1 MTDVWVLDDDKSIRW
16 VFEKALDSANL
27 SYKSFANTNEAINQ
41 FNHEKPSVIIS
52 DIRMPGETG
61 LVFLTKVSE
70 KFPEIPIIIMTAY
83 SDLDTAVAAF
93 QKGAFEYI
101 AKPFDIDQSIEVIKK
116 ALVKAHGLNKKISES
131 PSLMPEI
138 IGQSPSMQEVF
149 RVIGKLAKSDDNV
162 LITGETGTG
171 KALVARSL
179 HNNSQRKDR
188 SFIKMNTA
196 AIPKG
201 LLEETLFGIE
211 GNDRANEKEPIRGSF
226 EDAAGG
232 TLFLDEVGD
241 MPMEIQVR
249 LLRIFNDGHFY
260 RVGGKHPVAINV
272 RIIAASNQNLRT
284 LVAEGAFR
292 EDLYHRLNVI
302 NIVVPPLR
310 ERRDDIPLLAAFFLK
325 KSAQAL
331 DTEVKVLSEETIHY
345 FMTLNWSGNVLQL
358 ENVCHWLTLMASG
371 TTILMDDLPK
381 DIKDTSTDH
390 LQPVDQE
397 GWHIG
402 LHRDISLEI
411 GKGNQSVYDTII
423 HDVEKTLI
431 SSALSHTKNRKI
443 DAAKILGIGRNTIT
457 RKIKELGIKKD

>member
-1 MTDVWVLDDDKSIRW
+1 MI
-16 VFEKALDSANL
+16 
-27 SYKSFANTNEAINQ
+27 
-41 FNHEKPSVIIS
+41 
-52 DIRMPGETG
+52 
-61 LVFLTKVSE
+61 
-70 KFPEIPIIIMTAY
+70 TA
-83 SDLDTAVAAF
+83 D
-93 QKGAFEYI
+93 E
-101 AKPFDIDQSIEVIKK
+101 
-116 ALVKAHGLNKKISES
+116 N
-131 PSLMPEI
+131 
-138 IGQSPSMQEVF
+138 
-149 RVIGKLAKSDDNV
+149 
-162 LITGETGTG
+162 
-171 KALVARSL
+171 
-179 HNNSQRKDR
+179 
-188 SFIKMNTA
+188 
-196 AIPKG
+196 
-201 LLEETLFGIE
+201 
-211 GNDRANEKEPIRGSF
+211 EPIRGSF

-272 RIIAASNQNLRT
+272 RIIAASNQNLLT

-302 NIVVPPLR
+302 NIVMPPLR

-331 DTEVKVLSEETIHY
+331 DTEIKVLSEETIDY
-345 FMTLNWSGNVLQL
+345 LTALNWSGNVLQL
-358 ENVCHWLTLMASG
+358 ENICHWLTLMASG

-381 DIKDTSTDH
+381 DIKDTSTHH
-390 LQPVDQE
+390 LQPANQE
-397 GWHIG
+397 GWHLG

-457 RKIKELGIKKD
+457 RKIKELNIKK

>member
-61 LVFLTKVSE
+61 LVFLTKVNE

-226 EDAAGG
+226 DDAAGG

-302 NIVVPPLR
+302 NIVMPPLR
-310 ERRDDIPLLAAFFLK
+310 ERRDDIPLLAAFFLR

-331 DTEVKVLSEETIHY
+331 DTEVKVLSEEAIHY
-345 FMTLNWSGNVLQL
+345 LMTLNWSGNVLQL
-358 ENVCHWLTLMASG
+358 ENVCHWLILMASG
-371 TTILMDDLPK
+371 NVIGMDGLPFELK
-381 DIKDTSTDH
+381 DQSNNVTHYS
-390 LQPVDQE
+390 DQE
-397 GWHIG
+397 DWRIG
-402 LHRDISLEI
+402 LHRNIDMEI
-411 GKGNQSVYDTII
+411 ESGSHEVYDTII
-423 HDVEKTLI
+423 QDVEKTLI

-457 RKIKELGIKKD
+457 RKIKELSIK

>member
-131 PSLMPEI
+131 LSLMPEI

-171 KALVARSL
+171 KALIARSL
-179 HNNSQRKDR
+179 HKNSQRKDQP
-188 SFIKMNTA
+188 FIKINTA

-211 GNDRANEKEPIRGSF
+211 GNVTANENEPIRGSF

-260 RVGGKHPVAINV
+260 RVGGKHPVTINV
-272 RIIAASNQNLRT
+272 RIIAASNQNLLT

-302 NIVVPPLR
+302 NIVMPPLR
-310 ERRDDIPLLAAFFLK
+310 QRRDDIPLLAAFFLK

-331 DTEVKVLSEETIHY
+331 DTETKVLSEDTIDY
-345 FMTLNWSGNVLQL
+345 LMALNWSGNVLQL

-381 DIKDTSTDH
+381 DIKDTST
-390 LQPVDQE
+390 
-397 GWHIG
+397 I
-402 LHRDISLEI
+402 IFSL
-411 GKGNQSVYDTII
+411 S
-423 HDVEKTLI
+423 
-431 SSALSHTKNRKI
+431 
-443 DAAKILGIGRNTIT
+443 
-457 RKIKELGIKKD
+457 IKKAGT

>member
-1 MTDVWVLDDDKSIRW
+1 MTDVWILDDDKSIRW
-16 VFEKALDSANL
+16 VFEKALASADL
-27 SYKSFANTNEAINQ
+27 SYKSFANANEAINQ

-116 ALVKAHGLNKKISES
+116 ALIKANGHKKNVSDNHDS
-131 PSLMPEI
+131 MPEI

-149 RVIGKLAKSDDNV
+149 RVIGKLTKSDDSV

-171 KALVARSL
+171 KALIARSL
-179 HNNSQRKDR
+179 HKNSQRIGQP
-188 SFIKMNTA
+188 FIKINTA

-211 GNDRANEKEPIRGSF
+211 DNVSADNNKLIRGSF
-226 EDAAGG
+226 EEAVGG
-232 TLFLDEVGD
+232 TIFLDEVGD
-241 MPMEIQVR
+241 IPMEIQVR
-249 LLRIFNDGHFY
+249 LLRILSDGHFY
-260 RVGGKHPVAINV
+260 RVGGKHPVAANL
-272 RIIAASNQNLRT
+272 RIIAATNQNIHT
-284 LVAEGAFR
+284 LIAGGVFR

-302 NIVVPPLR
+302 NIVMPPLR
-310 ERRDDIPLLAAFFLK
+310 ERSDDIPLLAEFFLK

-345 FMTLNWSGNVLQL
+345 LIALNWSGNVLQL

-371 TTILMDDLPK
+371 SIITVNDLPIDVK
-381 DIKDTSTDH
+381 DASISNSRHT
-390 LQPVDQE
+390 DQE
-397 GWHIG
+397 GWLVG

-411 GKGNQSVYDTII
+411 DKGNQAVYDTII

-457 RKIKELGIKKD
+457 RKIKELGIKKS